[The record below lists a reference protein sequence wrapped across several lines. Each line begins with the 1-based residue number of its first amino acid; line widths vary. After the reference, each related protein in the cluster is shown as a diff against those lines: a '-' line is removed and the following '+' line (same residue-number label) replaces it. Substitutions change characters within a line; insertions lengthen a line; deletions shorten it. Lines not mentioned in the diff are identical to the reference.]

1 MEKPIDP
8 KKLFISQVTRL
19 RDAIGVI
26 DRGVAQIAL
35 VVDDDQR
42 LLGTVT
48 DGDIR
53 RGLLKAMTLDTPVE
67 CVMRRSFRSIRESE
81 NASDALKIMRLHGV
95 HQIPVLDTQGRV
107 LSIHLL
113 EDLLRR
119 PGRPNAVVLMAGGRG
134 ERLRPLTRN
143 CPKPMLPVRGKPML
157 EIILQQCVDSGFSH
171 IYLSV
176 NYLKQQIIDHFGDGG
191 RWGVTIEYLEEE
203 TPLGTAGALSL
214 LPPTLKDPVLVMN
227 GDVLTRFDFNH
238 LMHFHQE
245 HGADATM
252 CVREHVTQ
260 IPYGVVQLDGTTVR
274 GFQEKPAITHFV
286 NAGIYVVSPRS
297 LTLLQPNTPCDM
309 PQLLERVTLQA
320 GQIRA
325 FPIHEY
331 WLDVGQHDMLLRA
344 DGEWT

>member
-1 MEKPIDP
+1 MR
-8 KKLFISQVTRL
+8 V
-19 RDAIGVI
+19 AIGVI

-35 VVDDDQR
+35 VVDGDQR

-53 RGLLKAMTLDTPVE
+53 RGLLKGMTLDMPVE
-67 CVMRRSFRSIRESE
+67 CIMKRNFHSIRVSE
-81 NASDALKIMRLHGV
+81 NVSDALNIMRLHGV
-95 HQIPVLDTQGRV
+95 HQIPVLDDNGRV
-107 LSIHLL
+107 LNIHLL

-119 PGRPNAVVLMAGGRG
+119 PDRPNAVVLMAGGRG
-134 ERLRPLTRN
+134 ERLRPLTKD

-157 EIILQQCVDSGFSH
+157 EIILQQCVDSGLSH

-176 NYLKQQIIDHFGDGG
+176 NYLKQQIIDYFGNGN
-191 RWGVTIEYLEEE
+191 RWGAKIEYLEEDI
-203 TPLGTAGALSL
+203 PLGTGGALSL
-214 LPPTLKDPVLVMN
+214 LPATLKDPVLVMN

-238 LMHFHQE
+238 LMQFHQE

-252 CVREHVTQ
+252 CVREHVTH
-260 IPYGVVQLDGTTVR
+260 IPYGVVEVDGTIVR
-274 GFQEKPAITHFV
+274 GFQEKPALTHFV

-309 PQLLERVTLQA
+309 PQLLERINLQL

-331 WLDVGQHDMLLRA
+331 WLDVGQHDMLRRA
-344 DGEWT
+344 DGEWS